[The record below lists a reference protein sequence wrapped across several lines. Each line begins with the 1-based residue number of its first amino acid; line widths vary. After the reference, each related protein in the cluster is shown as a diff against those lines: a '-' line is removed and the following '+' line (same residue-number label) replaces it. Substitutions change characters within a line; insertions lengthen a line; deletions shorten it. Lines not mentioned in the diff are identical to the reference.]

1 MLKIAIAAGVITIG
15 GLAYYSGFDGMQ
27 ALKTSV
33 EPQHSQAISQSVE
46 YTREELAEMTPNQ
59 LIQMQKDALNS
70 AKEAAT
76 SVGELNRIE
85 GRPDFVSP
93 AEWMM
98 LQAVAAKK
106 ANPQTELL
114 RLLNLL
120 RFNKQLEALDKT
132 SDSDERN
139 VLIEAVLAQLP
150 KRIENKEMS
159 VEKAQLIQLKL
170 ISQIYSDDRDIRDRA
185 AEEARRIGAEF
196 SIKAS

>member
-46 YTREELAEMTPNQ
+46 YTREELAAMTPNQ

-114 RLLNLL
+114 RLVNLL
-120 RFNKQLEALDKT
+120 RLKT
-132 SDSDERN
+132 
-139 VLIEAVLAQLP
+139 
-150 KRIENKEMS
+150 
-159 VEKAQLIQLKL
+159 
-170 ISQIYSDDRDIRDRA
+170 IYDY
-185 AEEARRIGAEF
+185 
-196 SIKAS
+196 